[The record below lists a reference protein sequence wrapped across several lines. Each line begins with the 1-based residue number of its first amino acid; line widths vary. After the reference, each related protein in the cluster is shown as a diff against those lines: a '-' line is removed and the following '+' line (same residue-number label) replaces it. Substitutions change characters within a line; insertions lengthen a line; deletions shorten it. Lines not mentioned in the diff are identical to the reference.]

1 MHWRTRAALFVL
13 LSQENSRDR
22 SGERVSRFPRQE
34 MLLLV
39 SRGSSFPV
47 SKKQVRFLRETKKTV
62 ELISTRT
69 NPNFSPLVTCTRGKI
84 NWRVFLD
91 PWKRS
96 NNKNTRSTARIRGEK
111 FNSCCCFGFGSRIVV
126 SLPYQFLSV
135 SKSPVLITVR
145 LRNRGRHLET
155 RDAIK
160 KPVAQLVFV
169 HGERKFRFRSDA
181 LRAPVY
187 EESRWNCSF
196 NPEKTFICGGGL
208 PMPRT
213 SITRSEVKR
222 PFVRLHMFHTC
233 HNDYVDVPLFLF
245 LFFFFFFPPCS
256 KSNPSV

>member
-1 MHWRTRAALFVL
+1 
-13 LSQENSRDR
+13 
-22 SGERVSRFPRQE
+22 

-213 SITRSEVKR
+213 NITRSEVKR

-245 LFFFFFFPPCS
+245 LFFFFFFSPCS

>member
-96 NNKNTRSTARIRGEK
+96 NNKNTRSTEVKNSIRV
-111 FNSCCCFGFGSRIVV
+111 VV
-126 SLPYQFLSV
+126 SASV
-135 SKSPVLITVR
+135 RVSLLVYLINFY
-145 LRNRGRHLET
+145 LFRNH
-155 RDAIK
+155 
-160 KPVAQLVFV
+160 
-169 HGERKFRFRSDA
+169 RS
-181 LRAPVY
+181 
-187 EESRWNCSF
+187 
-196 NPEKTFICGGGL
+196 
-208 PMPRT
+208 
-213 SITRSEVKR
+213 
-222 PFVRLHMFHTC
+222 
-233 HNDYVDVPLFLF
+233 
-245 LFFFFFFPPCS
+245 
-256 KSNPSV
+256 

>member
-1 MHWRTRAALFVL
+1 
-13 LSQENSRDR
+13 
-22 SGERVSRFPRQE
+22 

-181 LRAPVY
+181 LRALRLRRI
-187 EESRWNCSF
+187 EME
-196 NPEKTFICGGGL
+196 L
-208 PMPRT
+208 
-213 SITRSEVKR
+213 
-222 PFVRLHMFHTC
+222 FV
-233 HNDYVDVPLFLF
+233 
-245 LFFFFFFPPCS
+245 
-256 KSNPSV
+256 

>member
-181 LRAPVY
+181 LRALRLRRI
-187 EESRWNCSF
+187 EME
-196 NPEKTFICGGGL
+196 L
-208 PMPRT
+208 
-213 SITRSEVKR
+213 
-222 PFVRLHMFHTC
+222 FV
-233 HNDYVDVPLFLF
+233 
-245 LFFFFFFPPCS
+245 
-256 KSNPSV
+256 